1 MLFLQQVAYSHPG
14 KDVLFTDIHISLSK
28 SDKIALIGNNGSG
41 KSTLLQLMA
50 GLLTPAAGLVKTD
63 TVPYYVPQLFEQW
76 ADRTVAETLRVDHK
90 LNALEQVLAGH
101 VTDEN
106 LALLEDDWTIEE
118 RCREAL
124 SHWGLEQLELSRK
137 MNTLSGGQK
146 TKVFLAGIRI
156 HAPSIVLLDE
166 PSNHLDQASRQLL
179 YTYIRSA
186 THTVIVVSH
195 DRELLRIPDT
205 VYELSHR
212 GLTVYGGN
220 YDFYLEQQ
228 SIEKAAR
235 VQELKSREKA
245 LRKAKE
251 TERESIERQQK
262 LDARG
267 RKKQEKAGL
276 PTISMN
282 TFRNNAEKST
292 SRIKATHAGKVNE
305 LLQELEQLRSA
316 QPGIDTMKI
325 NLDNPDLHAGK
336 ILVTASHINHRY
348 NEQQLWQE
356 PQSFQITS
364 GERIAIKGANGTGKT
379 SLLRMMLGQLAPAT
393 GTIERAA
400 VHSMYI
406 DQDYSL
412 IDGMLS
418 VYEQAARFNTGSLQ
432 EHEIKIRLNRYLFT
446 KEDWDKKCGS
456 LSGGEKMRLLLC
468 CLTISEQAPGIIVL
482 DEPTNNLDIQNIEIL
497 TAAMNMYTGT
507 LLIVSHDQQFLEQ
520 VQVNRF
526 IELQ

>member
-1 MLFLQQVAYSHPG
+1 MLSLQQVAYSHPG
-14 KDVLFTDIHISLSK
+14 KDALFTDLYVSLSK
-28 SDKIALIGNNGSG
+28 PAKIALIGNNGSG

-50 GLLTPAAGLVKTD
+50 GMLVPTAGLIKTD
-63 TVPYYVPQLFEQW
+63 AAPYYVPQLFEPW
-76 ADRTVAETLRVDHK
+76 ADRTVAEALHVDQK
-90 LNALEQVLAGH
+90 LAALEQVLAGH
-101 VTDEN
+101 VTEEN
-106 LALLEDDWTIEE
+106 LSLLEDDWTIEE

-124 SHWGLEQLELSRK
+124 SHWGLDELDLSRK
-137 MNTLSGGQK
+137 MHSLSGGQK

-156 HAPSIVLLDE
+156 HAPRIVLLDE

-195 DRELLRIPDT
+195 DRELLRIPDI
-205 VYELSHR
+205 VYELGHR
-212 GLTVYGGN
+212 GLTIYGGN

-235 VQELKSREKA
+235 TQELKSREKA
-245 LRKAKE
+245 FRKAKE

-316 QPGIDTMKI
+316 QPAIDTMKI
-325 NLDNPDLHAGK
+325 DLDNPDLHKGK
-336 ILVTASHINHRY
+336 ILVTASRINHRY
-348 NEQQLWQE
+348 NEQQLWQQ
-356 PQSFQITS
+356 PLSFQISS
-364 GERIAIKGANGTGKT
+364 GERISIKGANGTGKT
-379 SLLRMMLGQLAPAT
+379 SLLRMMLGELMPAT
-393 GTIERAA
+393 GAIERAA
-400 VHSMYI
+400 VHSIYI

-412 IDGMLS
+412 INSALG
-418 VYEQAARFNTGSLQ
+418 VYEQAGQFNNGALQ

-446 KEDWDKKCGS
+446 KEDWDKNCGS

-497 TAAMNMYTGT
+497 TAAMNAYTGT
-507 LLIVSHDQQFLEQ
+507 LLVVSHDEQFLEQ
-520 VQVNRF
+520 VHVNRL
-526 IELQ
+526 IEL